1 MRMTT
6 SLEAAPKTPE
16 GIDKQLLNLAQKEV
30 PLVAEPFAALAS
42 ELGISEAEVL
52 ERLAYWRD
60 EVRVVR
66 QISAIFDTRKLGYRS
81 MLVAQRIPADRV
93 DAAAEIVNAHP
104 GVSHNYERDHEFN
117 LWFTVATPPG
127 MSLEAHVDALHKLT
141 GAETTRMLPTLKMF
155 KIEVRLDMET
165 GVSNADGPPP
175 PKVELPDLTDDDI
188 RAIRGLQQDMPL
200 VSRPFAAEAEGVGMT
215 EEELLAF
222 GKKFVEDG
230 RMRRCAAILA
240 HRRAGFLANG
250 MGVWKMDEAAA
261 EKLGY
266 QIASF
271 PQVTHCYQRPTYDD
285 WPYRVF
291 SMVHARTP
299 EKVREVIEDIASQ
312 TGLDE
317 YDILF
322 STKEF
327 KKTRVPYFT
336 GEYEAWE
343 AKYLT

>member
-1 MRMTT
+1 MTT
-6 SLEAAPKTPE
+6 ANSGFPE

-30 PLVAEPFAALAS
+30 PLISEPFAHLGEQLGLATDD
-42 ELGISEAEVL
+42 VL
-52 ERLAYWRD
+52 ARLARWRD
-60 EVRVVR
+60 EEKVIR

-81 MLVAQRIPADRV
+81 MLVAQRIPSDRI
-93 DAAAEIVNAHP
+93 DEAARIVNAHP
-104 GVSHNYERDHEFN
+104 GVSHNYERDHDFN

-127 MSLEAHVDALHKLT
+127 MSLEAHVDALHELT

-165 GVSNADGPPP
+165 GLSNADGPPP
-175 PKVELPDLTDDDI
+175 PKVEFPELGEDDI
-188 RAIRGLQQDMPL
+188 RAIRALQQDMPL
-200 VSRPFAAEAEGVGMT
+200 VPRPFAVEAEGVGMT
-215 EEELLAF
+215 EDELLSF
-222 GKKFVEDG
+222 GRKFVADG

-250 MGVWKMDEAAA
+250 MGVWKMDEANAV
-261 EKLGY
+261 ELGY
-266 QIASF
+266 RIAAF
-271 PQVTHCYQRPTYDD
+271 PQVTHCYQRPVYED

-299 EKVREVIEDIASQ
+299 EQVREVIEGISQ
-312 TGLDE
+312 ETGLDE

-322 STKEF
+322 STKEY

-343 AKYLT
+343 EKYLTPTRV

>member
-1 MRMTT
+1 VRVNNF
-6 SLEAAPKTPE
+6 PE
-16 GIDKQLLNLAQKEV
+16 GLDKELLNLAQKEV
-30 PLVAEPFAALAS
+30 PLIPEPFAALGA
-42 ELGISEAEVL
+42 ELGISEDDVIA
-52 ERLAYWRD
+52 RIGRWRD
-60 EVRVVR
+60 EEKVIR
-66 QISAIFDTRKLGYRS
+66 QVSAIFDTRKLGYRS
-81 MLVAQRIPADRV
+81 MLVAQRIPADRI
-93 DAAAEIVNAHP
+93 DEAAEIVNAHP
-104 GVSHNYERDHEFN
+104 GVSHNYEREHDFN

-127 MSLEAHVDALHKLT
+127 MSLEAHVDALHELT

-165 GVSNADGPPP
+165 GVSNADGAPP
-175 PKVELPDLTDDDI
+175 PKVDLPDLTEDDI

-200 VSRPFAAEAEGVGMT
+200 VSRPFAVEADNVGMT
-215 EEELLAF
+215 EDELLGYA
-222 GKKFVEDG
+222 KKFVEDG

-250 MGVWKMDEAAA
+250 MGVWEMEEAQA

-266 QIASF
+266 QIAAF
-271 PQVTHCYQRPTYDD
+271 PQVTHCYQRPVYDD

-299 EKVREVIEDIASQ
+299 EKVREVIAEIAEQ
-312 TGLDE
+312 TGLE
-317 YDILF
+317 RYDILF
-322 STKEF
+322 STKEY

-343 AKYLT
+343 EKYLSRV